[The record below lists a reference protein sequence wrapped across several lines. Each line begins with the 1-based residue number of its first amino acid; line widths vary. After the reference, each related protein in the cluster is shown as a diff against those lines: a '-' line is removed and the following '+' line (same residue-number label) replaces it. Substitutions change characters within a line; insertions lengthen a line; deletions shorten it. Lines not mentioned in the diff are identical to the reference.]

1 MPCYECENG
10 KWKFGETGR
19 CQYSTKSECETAN
32 KDYYA
37 EETYDDYPQ
46 AASTNAKR
54 AIKYKE
60 ENGSSCGTIVGWTR
74 AMIFYMYL
82 VYRHLIQFRLLSLL
96 IHLFVLLCHASE
108 KCNHLQNIANYLLTI
123 LNLQIL

>member
-37 EETYDDYPQ
+37 EETYNDYPQ
-46 AASTNAKR
+46 AATNNAKATITITNALPK
-54 AIKYKE
+54 
-60 ENGSSCGTIVGWTR
+60 
-74 AMIFYMYL
+74 IFCS
-82 VYRHLIQFRLLSLL
+82 LS
-96 IHLFVLLCHASE
+96 FASGIR
-108 KCNHLQNIANYLLTI
+108 NLLTKS
-123 LNLQIL
+123 LDQIF